1 MSGLPKEKR
10 KEIKAKIIE
19 AIDQCEKALEQLE
32 DATKPIAPENS
43 LGRLTRM
50 DAINN
55 KGVSDAAKRQKQ
67 RQLQKLKKALES
79 IDKPSFGV
87 CKECGNMINPKR
99 IMYLP
104 ESDTCINCADR

>member
-1 MSGLPKEKR
+1 MSGLQEEQRKAIKEK
-10 KEIKAKIIE
+10 IID
-19 AIDQCEKALEQLE
+19 AIDQCEHALDQLE
-32 DATKPIAPENS
+32 DATQPITPENS

-67 RQLQKLKKALES
+67 RQLKKLKKALES

-99 IMYLP
+99 IMFMP
-104 ESDTCINCADR
+104 ESDKCINCAAR